1 MRRRAAIGEYK
12 LESLQKK
19 ITFYSAFI
27 HMYLYK
33 VTSSETSPNN
43 QNVLGLQSKQK
54 NNTDKFAADDI
65 P

>member
-1 MRRRAAIGEYK
+1 
-12 LESLQKK
+12 
-19 ITFYSAFI
+19 
-27 HMYLYK
+27 MYLYK